1 MANTLRPTKVE
12 INLKKLSHNL
22 NVIKDEIGNK
32 KIMAVVKANAYGHGL
47 VEISKHLEKEG
58 IDYLGVAFIE
68 EALVL
73 RKEKIKT
80 PILVLGGLDNDQI
93 NMFLENDITITGSS
107 IEKLKAISTRAK
119 KLKKVAR
126 VHLKVDTGMGRIGVQ
141 WDRVKPFFEVAF
153 QLPNINIEGIFSHFV
168 SSSLDLKLT
177 KVQLE
182 RFNEALRVLD
192 NYTDR
197 DRLIIHLSNSGGIAN
212 QMENAYFNMIRS
224 GLSLYGYS
232 PISKFQKKLK
242 PIMTFKTKVSFFKV
256 LEKGSTVGYDATYVT
271 KGRTR
276 IVTLPVG
283 YADGYARSLPNKGR
297 VIIRGKE
304 YPIAGRIC
312 MDQCMVDI
320 GSNGEAYN
328 GDEVLLWGND
338 EKNSIDLWEV
348 SKLADRSIYDMLCG
362 ISQRVPRVYN
372 KGQTLLFT

>member
-1 MANTLRPTKVE
+1 MTNTLRPTKVE
-12 INLKKLSHNL
+12 IDLKKLSHNL
-22 NVIKDEIGNK
+22 NVIKNEIGNR

-73 RKEKIKT
+73 REAKIKT

-93 NMFLENDITITGSS
+93 DMFLGNDITITGSS
-107 IEKLKAISTRAK
+107 IEKLKAISARAE
-119 KLKKVAR
+119 KLNRVAK
-126 VHLKVDTGMGRIGVQ
+126 VHLKIDTGMGRIGVQ
-141 WDRVKPFFEVAF
+141 WDRVEPFFETAF

-168 SSSLDLKLT
+168 SSSLDLELT

-182 RFNEALRVLD
+182 KLNEALKVLD

-197 DRLIIHLSNSGGIAN
+197 NRLIIHLSNSGGVAN
-212 QMENAYFNMIRS
+212 QIENAYFNMVRT

-232 PISKFQKKLK
+232 PIPKFQEKLQ
-242 PIMTFKTKVSFFKV
+242 PIMTFKTKVSYFKV
-256 LEKGSTVGYDATYVT
+256 LEKGSTVGYDATYTT
-271 KGRTR
+271 KQKTR

-283 YADGYARSLPNKGR
+283 YADGYARSLSNKGR
-297 VIIRGKE
+297 VIIRDKE

-320 GSNGEAYN
+320 GSKGEAYN
-328 GDEVLLWGND
+328 GDDVLLWGND
-338 EKNSIDLWEV
+338 GKNSINLWEV
-348 SKLADRSIYDMLCG
+348 SKLADRSIYEMLCS
-362 ISQRVPRVYN
+362 ISQRVPRVY
-372 KGQTLLFT
+372 TS